1 MLWRADLQT
10 WQRCYVMAKFFELQ
24 VRMKKRT
31 IDEVPDRWREETRKL
46 LEKEKGETE
55 SK

>member
-1 MLWRADLQT
+1 
-10 WQRCYVMAKFFELQ
+10 MAKFYALQ
-24 VRMKKRT
+24 IRMGKRT
-31 IDEVPDRWREETRKL
+31 IEEVPERWREETRKL